1 MVSATEVAAR
11 KEINS
16 VLLEGKL
23 PCAGA
28 FGTSKKLSLAPL
40 QVGTIASAMNIR
52 ISRCQLGLFG
62 YGPKSEGKH
71 RIVVPAP
78 EVSSE
83 MRAAI
88 EASLVN
94 GRLSCKNAWVIAK
107 KLSCSRLSVSA
118 AAETL
123 NIRIGECQ
131 LGCF

>member
-1 MVSATEVAAR
+1 MISATEVAAR
-11 KEINS
+11 QEISS
-16 VLLEGKL
+16 VLLEENL

-28 FGTSKKLSLAPL
+28 FGASQKLSITPL
-40 QVGTIASAMNIR
+40 QVGSIASEMSIR

-71 RIVVPAP
+71 RIVAPAP
-78 EVSSE
+78 EVSNE
-83 MRAAI
+83 MRSAI

-94 GRLSCKNAWVIAK
+94 GRLSCKSAWVIAK

-123 NIRIGECQ
+123 NVRIGECQ